1 MALLKGRRV
10 AGTNKQ
16 VKRGAVGKSEMK
28 NGEEVIQYHNGRL
41 KVVRKEFGKLFEL
54 EFVQQKGPA
63 EQKELKT
70 FAQHSDVKAPQKDAI
85 KVFKDGVRVAA
96 PSGKSAYLTLP
107 SDTDSNVGAEET
119 QIVTSGVDAGK
130 LIER

>member
-1 MALLKGRRV
+1 MSLTKGRRI

-70 FAQHSDVKAPQKDAI
+70 FAQHSDVKTPQKDAI
-85 KVFKDGVRVAA
+85 KIIKEGVRVAKGKNTYFSM
-96 PSGKSAYLTLP
+96 PDSGDSA
-107 SDTDSNVGAEET
+107 VET
-119 QIVTSGVDAGK
+119 GETEQSTTSGQFIIK
-130 LIER
+130 S

>member
-1 MALLKGRRV
+1 MGLLKGRRV

-63 EQKELKT
+63 DKNICTT
-70 FAQHSDVKAPQKDAI
+70 F
-85 KVFKDGVRVAA
+85 
-96 PSGKSAYLTLP
+96 
-107 SDTDSNVGAEET
+107 
-119 QIVTSGVDAGK
+119 
-130 LIER
+130 

>member
-1 MALLKGRRV
+1 VALLKGRRV

-96 PSGKSAYLTLP
+96 PLGKSAYLTLP
-107 SDTDSNVGAEET
+107 SDTDGSLESGET
-119 QIVTSGVDAGK
+119 QIITSGPDAGK
-130 LIER
+130 LIEQ

>member
-70 FAQHSDVKAPQKDAI
+70 FAQHSDVKKPQKDAI
-85 KVFKDGVRVAA
+85 KVIKDGVRVARGKNA
-96 PSGKSAYLTLP
+96 YFSMPGSG
-107 SDTDSNVGAEET
+107 DSSVEAGET
-119 QIVTSGVDAGK
+119 EQSSTSGQFIIK
-130 LIER
+130 E

>member
-1 MALLKGRRV
+1 MGLLKGRRV

-70 FAQHSDVKAPQKDAI
+70 FAKNSDVKKPARDAI
-85 KVFKDGVRVAA
+85 KVFKDGVRVAT
-96 PSGKSAYLTLP
+96 GKTFYGSVPAAG
-107 SDTDSNVGAEET
+107 DSNVQTGEFEVGPDGET
-119 QIVTSGVDAGK
+119 
-130 LIER
+130 LILK

>member
-16 VKRGAVGKSEMK
+16 VKRGAVGKGEMK

-41 KVVRKEFGKLFEL
+41 KVIRKEFGKLFEL

-70 FAQHSDVKAPQKDAI
+70 FAKNSDVKKPARDAI
-85 KVFKDGVRVAA
+85 KVFKDGVRVATGKTFYGSVPPAGDSSVVAGEFEVA
-96 PSGKSAYLTLP
+96 PDGES
-107 SDTDSNVGAEET
+107 
-119 QIVTSGVDAGK
+119 
-130 LIER
+130 LILK

>member
-1 MALLKGRRV
+1 MSLTKGRRI

-16 VKRGAVGKSEMK
+16 IKRGAVGKSEMK

-41 KVVRKEFGKLFEL
+41 KVIRKEFGKMFEL

-70 FAQHSDVKAPQKDAI
+70 FAKNSDVKKPSRDAI
-85 KVFKDGVRVAA
+85 KIFEGGVRAGT
-96 PSGKSAYLTLP
+96 GKKFYGSVP
-107 SDTDSNVGAEET
+107 SDSDSHT
-119 QIVTSGVDAGK
+119 IAGEFEIAPDGES
-130 LIER
+130 LILK

>member
-1 MALLKGRRV
+1 MSLTKGRRI

-41 KVVRKEFGKLFEL
+41 KVIRKEFGKMFEL

-63 EQKELKT
+63 EIKELKT
-70 FAQHSDVKAPQKDAI
+70 FAKNSDVKAPQKDAI
-85 KVFKDGVRVAA
+85 KIIKEGVRVAQT
-96 PSGKSAYLTLP
+96 GKTFF
-107 SDTDSNVGAEET
+107 TIAEEGDSALESGET
-119 QIVTSGVDAGK
+119 QLVTSGTNAGK
-130 LIER
+130 MLIP